1 MVKHVLVDVEMH
13 VLEDVVIHVLVVVLV
28 HVQEDVQVLV
38 PMLVLQVVLQD
49 VEDVDHLVQEDAVD
63 HVLVDVIR
71 VLDALEDALLHVDPV
86 VPTDVEDVQEDV
98 PEIVLDRADLI
109 VLMDAED
116 LVLHHVVIHAVL
128 DVKVV

>member
-1 MVKHVLVDVEMH
+1 MH
-13 VLEDVVIHVLVVVLV
+13 VRADVVIHALEDVLV

-63 HVLVDVIR
+63 PAPVDVIH
-71 VLDALEDALLHVDPV
+71 VLDAQEDALLHAGQVAPM
-86 VPTDVEDVQEDV
+86 DVEDAQEDV
-98 PEIVLDRADLI
+98 PEIVLDHADLI
-109 VLMDAED
+109 VLMDAEE